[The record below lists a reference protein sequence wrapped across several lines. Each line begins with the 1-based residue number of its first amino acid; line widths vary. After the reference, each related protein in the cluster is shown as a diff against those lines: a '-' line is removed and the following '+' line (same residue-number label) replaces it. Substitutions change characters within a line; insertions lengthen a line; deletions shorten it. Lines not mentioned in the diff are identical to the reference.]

1 MRFGFDYLFLVRR
14 YAADKWGAVA
24 VEYAFLAAFV
34 SIAAVVGM
42 VLVGP
47 ELREFFTDT
56 SNAVQGAG
64 SANVGEPPAGSGFTP
79 ST

>member
-1 MRFGFDYLFLVRR
+1 MRIMTYLIVVLGSFSRNKL
-14 YAADKWGAVA
+14 GAVA

-34 SIAAVVGM
+34 AIAAAVGM

-56 SNAVQGAG
+56 NVQIL
-64 SANVGEPPAGSGFTP
+64 NAGSGNFTNDPIP
-79 ST
+79 S